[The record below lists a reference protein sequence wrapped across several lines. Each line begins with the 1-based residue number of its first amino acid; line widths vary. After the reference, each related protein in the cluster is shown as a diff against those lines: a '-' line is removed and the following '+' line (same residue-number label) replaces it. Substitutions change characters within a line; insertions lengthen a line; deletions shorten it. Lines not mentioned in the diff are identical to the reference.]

1 MVIVYPEGSFYS
13 RVKAEDVPEI
23 VEEHL
28 LKGRIV
34 SRLLY
39 EETVE
44 DDEIL
49 SLNETDFYK
58 KQHRVVLEN
67 CGSSDRTAI
76 RDALREIQDFHAIS
90 GTVSFNENGDGGQ
103 DCLLFRITDG
113 TTGETEI
120 LAQ

>member
-1 MVIVYPEGSFYS
+1 MLWRILRIQPA
-13 RVKAEDVPEI
+13 RTD
-23 VEEHL
+23 EEAVNFIKEFEEA
-28 LKGRIV
+28 KGYTPDI
-34 SRLLY
+34 
-39 EETVE
+39 
-44 DDEIL
+44 
-49 SLNETDFYK
+49 N
-58 KQHRVVLEN
+58 VVLAYDAVNVLAQAIEN

>member
-1 MVIVYPEGSFYS
+1 MVLAYDAV
-13 RVKAEDVPEI
+13 
-23 VEEHL
+23 
-28 LKGRIV
+28 
-34 SRLLY
+34 
-39 EETVE
+39 
-44 DDEIL
+44 
-49 SLNETDFYK
+49 N
-58 KQHRVVLEN
+58 VLAQAIEN

-76 RDALREIQDFHAIS
+76 RDALQEIQDFHAIS